1 MPHIVTRL
9 ERNNIVSAG
18 IVDGNHIHPIRV
30 NSIPLGNI
38 NRDRPR
44 KFWDPVERP
53 AKTISLSAET
63 VLDAI
68 SVVNDPRGFSFGLRE
83 AKMDPPTWHDTITS
97 IAISYAYG
105 SFVQELDAKLQE
117 ARRIYSGD
125 RRTLREIEPQFKAA
139 TREMDRQYRAR
150 GYSAADLKTIKTN
163 VQNLSTEW
171 HNVATFFDQRI
182 SDSPRS
188 ERVIRSTIINSA
200 TDVLN
205 VSSFKTNFPA
215 VIAPSGAVRVNHLV
229 DESGHQCEE
238 WCYSK
243 TLPGVDFSYTID
255 LPDIPIPWLHVH
267 DWWHWHSKWL
277 GGYPHVHTHWHTRWI
292 SLDITFNFTADMY
305 FEMCA
310 SATGASIAIAG
321 SACANVNGEG
331 GCCIVEAVGLAG
343 IRVFGDGAGAQGCEY
358 GFGAALAFSCEVFGY
373 DLVDVNIPIGRIT
386 VKGPCVVQCEG

>member
-1 MPHIVTRL
+1 MLHGGVGVPGIVVASG
-9 ERNNIVSAG
+9 EEGVGVGEGSVPVSACAN
-18 IVDGNHIHPIRV
+18 DFAMPKSRTLTR
-30 NSIPLGNI
+30 SS
-38 NRDRPR
+38 D
-44 KFWDPVERP
+44 
-53 AKTISLSAET
+53 ASLMFA
-63 VLDAI
+63 
-68 SVVNDPRGFSFGLRE
+68 GLRSRWTMLRSCAASSAPAIC
-83 AKMDPPTWHDTITS
+83 AK
-97 IAISYAYG
+97 

-267 DWWHWHSKWL
+267 DWWHWHSKWW